1 MAISLNT
8 NLTAI
13 STQRS
18 LSTSQSALAISLNR
32 LSSGL
37 RINHAQDDAAGLA
50 ISSRMTSQIKGT
62 SQAVRNANDGI
73 SLLQTADGAMSG
85 ISDNLQRMRELA
97 VQAANAPVSGS
108 DRKLINTEVQQLSA
122 EIQRIAS
129 SSHFNGIKLL
139 DGSFNSH
146 AFYVGAN
153 SGDAISISTI
163 SNMQTTHLGSTGS
176 SFEATLK
183 SESVTATLSAGD
195 LLLNNVSVNASTL
208 GAAAGQTAD
217 SAFAIAAAI
226 NASTATSG
234 ASASANTKL
243 ISAAPSSFSNI
254 AAFSIN
260 GIDIGSVSAGT
271 DAISQST
278 ILANAIAGFAA
289 QTGVTASASAG
300 IVTMSAADGRNIN
313 IGLNGTVA
321 NAAAAAANKAAFLS
335 QTGLAAGA
343 VGSQGTAAV
352 AAQNTFNIAA
362 NVGAGAQFVV
372 NGISFTVRN
381 SALASAVVDASHVDL
396 NISGASNNAATASS
410 ALSSAISL
418 AQGNGLTSAALS
430 AVSVSDGGGTV
441 VLNDNTPGASSTSIS
456 SSAGSV
462 TRNIAGAA
470 TSSGSAASNRGTVTL
485 TCFSQDGLSVAGAA
499 PENAGL
505 KAGVTAATA
514 IATISGITSLNTLT
528 ASNAQNAI
536 SSLDSALDIVNA
548 ARGSLGAYQNRFIW
562 AVANMQTSL
571 ESLTASRS
579 RIQDADFAAE
589 TGSIT
594 RANILQ
600 KAGTAMLAQANTT
613 PYMVM
618 ALLKGAL

>member
-1 MAISLNT
+1 
-8 NLTAI
+8 
-13 STQRS
+13 
-18 LSTSQSALAISLNR
+18 
-32 LSSGL
+32 
-37 RINHAQDDAAGLA
+37 
-50 ISSRMTSQIKGT
+50 
-62 SQAVRNANDGI
+62 
-73 SLLQTADGAMSG
+73 
-85 ISDNLQRMRELA
+85 
-97 VQAANAPVSGS
+97 
-108 DRKLINTEVQQLSA
+108 
-122 EIQRIAS
+122 
-129 SSHFNGIKLL
+129 
-139 DGSFNSH
+139 
-146 AFYVGAN
+146 
-153 SGDAISISTI
+153 
-163 SNMQTTHLGSTGS
+163 
-176 SFEATLK
+176 
-183 SESVTATLSAGD
+183 
-195 LLLNNVSVNASTL
+195 
-208 GAAAGQTAD
+208 
-217 SAFAIAAAI
+217 
-226 NASTATSG
+226 
-234 ASASANTKL
+234 
-243 ISAAPSSFSNI
+243 
-254 AAFSIN
+254 
-260 GIDIGSVSAGT
+260 
-271 DAISQST
+271 
-278 ILANAIAGFAA
+278 
-289 QTGVTASASAG
+289 
-300 IVTMSAADGRNIN
+300 
-313 IGLNGTVA
+313 
-321 NAAAAAANKAAFLS
+321 AFLS

-396 NISGASNNAATASS
+396 NISGASNNAATVSS

-430 AVSVSDGGGTV
+430 AFSVADGGGTV

-470 TSSGSAASNRGTVTL
+470 TSSGSAASSRGTVTL
-485 TCFSQDGLSVAGAA
+485 SCSLQDGLSVAGAA

-505 KAGVTAATA
+505 KAGITAATT
-514 IATISGITSLNTLT
+514 IASISGITSLNTLT
-528 ASNAQNAI
+528 ASSAQNAI

-579 RIQDADFAAE
+579 RIQDANFAAE
-589 TGSIT
+589 TSSIT